1 MPIVNCESDST
12 FFVTIGDVDYTVKI
26 NPEDGQPLVTRHDD
40 TGQRAIIPRPELGAL
55 LAELITQ
62 HLREQASAWSRLGA
76 LYRAPAV
83 EI

>member
-1 MPIVNCESDST
+1 MPIVHCESDST

-26 NPEDGQPLVTRHDD
+26 NPKDGQPLVTRHDD

-62 HLREQASAWSRLGA
+62 HLQQQASAWSRLGA
-76 LYRAPAV
+76 LYRVPAV

>member
-1 MPIVNCESDST
+1 MPIVHCESDST
-12 FFVTIGDVDYTVKI
+12 FFVTIGDVDYIVKI
-26 NPEDGQPLVTRHDD
+26 NPEDGQPLVTKHDD

-55 LAELITQ
+55 LAEMITQ